1 VYLEKGGITM
11 LQLSEETLGTEGPSK
26 SILDLDKLR
35 SAPLKTHPFDYVVV
49 SNFIRPEWED
59 RLLAAFPNIKRG
71 GSFPLS
77 TVKFGKDFATLLD
90 EMNGTGFRGAVEEK
104 FSLNLSRRPTMFT
117 VRGCCRRADGKIHTD
132 TESKILTVLLYMNPR
147 WADQGGRLRLLNS
160 GTNINDVAAEI
171 APDFGTLLIFRRC
184 DHSFHGHLPFEGER
198 RVIQMNW
205 VTEQR
210 FVDREAKRHRW
221 SALVKSLGFS

>member
-1 VYLEKGGITM
+1 MM
-11 LQLSEETLGTEGPSK
+11 LQPQETVKTGVSGP
-26 SILDLDKLR
+26 ILDLEKLR
-35 SAPLKTHPFDYVVV
+35 STGLTTHPFDYVVV

-59 RLLAAFPNIKRG
+59 RLIAAFPDIKKG

-77 TVKFGKDFATLLD
+77 TVEFGADFSRLIGA
-90 EMNGTGFRGAVEEK
+90 MNSPEFRRTVEEK
-104 FSLNLSRRPTMFT
+104 FSLSLDGRPTLFT
-117 VRGCCRRADGKIHTD
+117 VRGRCRRVDGKIHTD

-147 WADQGGRLRLLNS
+147 WTNQGGRLRLLNS
-160 GTNINDVAAEI
+160 ATNIDDVAAEVPP
-171 APDFGTLLIFRRC
+171 AVGTMLIFRRC

-198 RVIQMNW
+198 KVIQMNW

-221 SALVKSLGFS
+221 SALIKGLRFS